1 MEKARELKK
10 KKNYFYFIDYA
21 KDFDFVDHSKLHKI
35 MKDMGVSEHLTASW
49 EICIQVKKQQL
60 QLDMEH
66 QTRSKLGKE

>member
-1 MEKARELKK
+1 MC
-10 KKNYFYFIDYA
+10 FIDYA